1 MQNVVFDT
9 NALLM
14 PFEFR
19 INIDIELK
27 RLLGEFQAY
36 VPGCVIGE
44 LKRSGN
50 KHAAVALSLARKYP
64 IAETGTQGDAGV
76 IEVARSLD
84 AFVVTNDAL
93 MRSKL
98 RKLGMKTIF
107 LRSKS
112 HLAIDGDY

>member
-1 MQNVVFDT
+1 MQNVVLDT

-14 PFEFR
+14 PFEFS

-27 RLLGEFQAY
+27 RLLGEFQAH

-44 LKRSGN
+44 LKRSDS
-50 KHAAVALSLARKYP
+50 KHARVALSLARKYP
-64 IAETGTQGDAGV
+64 LALTGTQGDAGV
-76 IEVARSLD
+76 IEVARRLD

-98 RKLGMKTIF
+98 KRQGLKVIF
-107 LRSKS
+107 LRSNN